1 MDLEKQRLFSGRQN
15 QTGRLKSQNLGQ
27 TFMLFNDDT
36 ASIAD
41 DLPPMNTQSIYKR
54 IQTYQQELASWKQ
67 IYSFGHKLDCV
78 QKPRFSISIIEIL
91 QVDVVH

>member
-1 MDLEKQRLFSGRQN
+1 
-15 QTGRLKSQNLGQ
+15 
-27 TFMLFNDDT
+27 MLFNGDVVVCL
-36 ASIAD
+36 AD

-67 IYSFGHKLDCV
+67 IYSFGHKLDCA

>member
-1 MDLEKQRLFSGRQN
+1 
-15 QTGRLKSQNLGQ
+15 
-27 TFMLFNDDT
+27 MLFNDDT

-54 IQTYQQELASWKQ
+54 IQTYPQELTSWNQ
-67 IYSFGHKLDCV
+67 IYLFGHILDCV
-78 QKPRFSISIIEIL
+78 QKPRLSTSIIEIL

>member
-1 MDLEKQRLFSGRQN
+1 
-15 QTGRLKSQNLGQ
+15 
-27 TFMLFNDDT
+27 MLFDDDVVVCL
-36 ASIAD
+36 AY

-54 IQTYQQELASWKQ
+54 IQTYPQELASWSQ
-67 IYSFGHKLDCV
+67 IYLFGHKLDCV

>member
-1 MDLEKQRLFSGRQN
+1 MDLEKQNYFLVIRIEQADSNHKTLARLFD
-15 QTGRLKSQNLGQ
+15 
-27 TFMLFNDDT
+27 DDT
-36 ASIAD
+36 ASRAD

-54 IQTYQQELASWKQ
+54 IQTYPQELASWNQ
-67 IYSFGHKLDCV
+67 IYLFGHKLDCV

>member
-1 MDLEKQRLFSGRQN
+1 
-15 QTGRLKSQNLGQ
+15 
-27 TFMLFNDDT
+27 MLFDDDN

-54 IQTYQQELASWKQ
+54 IQTYPQELTSWKK
-67 IYSFGHKLDCV
+67 IYLFGHKLDCV

-91 QVDVVH
+91 QVDVVHQDFLSLFYWLDSSNLQLS

>member
-1 MDLEKQRLFSGRQN
+1 MDHEKQRLFSGRQN

-41 DLPPMNTQSIYKR
+41 NLPPMNTQSIYKR
-54 IQTYQQELASWKQ
+54 IQTYPQELASWKK

-78 QKPRFSISIIEIL
+78 QKNLDSLFP
-91 QVDVVH
+91 